1 MILNISHILP
11 LKYRG
16 LKRWGNDYMTCYKG
30 DINGVKRWKNYRTIV
45 SRDLTQYI
53 QFLAGKCVYIKKYL

>member
-1 MILNISHILP
+1 
-11 LKYRG
+11 
-16 LKRWGNDYMTCYKG
+16 MTCYMG